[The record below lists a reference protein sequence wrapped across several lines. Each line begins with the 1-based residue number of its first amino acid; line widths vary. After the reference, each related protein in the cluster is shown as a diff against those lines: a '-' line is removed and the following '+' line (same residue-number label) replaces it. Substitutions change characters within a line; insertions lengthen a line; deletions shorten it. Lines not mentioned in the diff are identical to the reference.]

1 MPKTSPKK
9 KIVPQTPPP
18 QSAFAPLP
26 VKVSKP
32 RKQSQEVNIEIQRM
46 SEQRLIDQK
55 VLGKSDT
62 DNFGKLIAGALLAG
76 ILAGGGFL
84 LYLLVFRPSAPPIP
98 PPAIIVPEEG
108 GLEETPPAAPQ
119 SEEQPPAETSEVVTQ
134 KVEILSTPTGFLN
147 VRLGPGTNFEKIAEV
162 KPGETYELISQD
174 LEKGWYEIKLDLFR
188 AGWVTGQYAK
198 IKD

>member
-9 KIVPQTPPP
+9 KTVPQTPPP

-32 RKQSQEVNIEIQRM
+32 RKKSQEVNIDIQRM

-55 VLGKSDT
+55 LLRKSDAN
-62 DNFGKLIAGALLAG
+62 NFGKLIAGALLAG

-84 LYLLVFRPSAPPIP
+84 VYLLVFRPSAPPIP
-98 PPAIIVPEEG
+98 PPAIVVPEGES
-108 GLEETPPAAPQ
+108 LEETAPAAPQ
-119 SEEQPPAETSEVVTQ
+119 SEEQPPAETPEVVTQ
-134 KVEILSTPTGFLN
+134 EVEILSTPTGFLN
-147 VRLGPGTNFEKIAEV
+147 VRSGPGTNFEKISEV
-162 KPGETYELISQD
+162 KPGETYELVSQD

-188 AGWVTGQYAK
+188 AGWVTKQYAK
-198 IKD
+198 LVQ